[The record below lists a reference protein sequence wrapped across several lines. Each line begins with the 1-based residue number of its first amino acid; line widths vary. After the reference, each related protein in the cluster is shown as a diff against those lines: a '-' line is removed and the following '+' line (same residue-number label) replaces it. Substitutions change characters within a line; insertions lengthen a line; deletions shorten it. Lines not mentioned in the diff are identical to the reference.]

1 MPIVPRAQKQV
12 SANALPDTRQD
23 ERAPG
28 AHGLAML
35 ADAQQEFGNT
45 IKREALNFGQIAIK
59 KQEEIDRIELGRI
72 KAERDANLLTI
83 INDEERNPDY
93 EGMSDRIYK
102 RVNEYDS
109 KMQQNVNGRIRKYV
123 DNMIKYNNAALT
135 PKIQEIYLKKQD
147 DRVLSNAISASKQF
161 EDNGDYESAMAVWDG
176 VTGMSEAS
184 RTENKLRIEKRK
196 KENEMMNNAAA
207 MGPELYEKT
216 NGNKWDAIESIRD
229 NENYSSDEKE
239 YYMRE
244 VESYFVDKKRA
255 ENEIETEMYDTM
267 YGKIRRKSGGY
278 QTLRREIDSMSG
290 IDERTRF
297 GLFDLLDR
305 EYKVDRSG
313 TGGTGGGAVGGMG
326 KTDPATYH
334 EIWDMIDNNTL
345 LEKAPDWATFRSLFK
360 DRLSITKLEEFGKT
374 IYKNVDGGAAADPE
388 IKMQQA
394 GLFNKMMDDEKIE
407 DPQVRARAIDR
418 YNYEVSAAEAKAA
431 KKGRPFGY
439 EDRALIMKNVIAP
452 VIVGK
457 TRTWYGRQTDKT
469 RRRFEIPP
477 GSELRDGVWYFPDG
491 SKRGAPLVF
500 EDE

>member
-1 MPIVPRAQKQV
+1 
-12 SANALPDTRQD
+12 
-23 ERAPG
+23 
-28 AHGLAML
+28 
-35 ADAQQEFGNT
+35 
-45 IKREALNFGQIAIK
+45 
-59 KQEEIDRIELGRI
+59 
-72 KAERDANLLTI
+72 
-83 INDEERNPDY
+83 
-93 EGMSDRIYK
+93 
-102 RVNEYDS
+102 
-109 KMQQNVNGRIRKYV
+109 
-123 DNMIKYNNAALT
+123 
-135 PKIQEIYLKKQD
+135 
-147 DRVLSNAISASKQF
+147 
-161 EDNGDYESAMAVWDG
+161 
-176 VTGMSEAS
+176 MSEAS

-313 TGGTGGGAVGGMG
+313 TGGSGGGAAGGTG

-374 IYKNVDGGAAADPE
+374 IYKNIDGGAAADPE

-394 GLFNKMMDDEKIE
+394 GLFNKMMDDEKIT
-407 DPQVRARAIDR
+407 DPQVRARVIDR
-418 YNYEVSAAEAKAA
+418 YNYEVSAAERGSQKRAA
-431 KKGRPFGY
+431 I
-439 EDRALIMKNVIAP
+439 L
-452 VIVGK
+452 
-457 TRTWYGRQTDKT
+457 
-469 RRRFEIPP
+469 
-477 GSELRDGVWYFPDG
+477 L
-491 SKRGAPLVF
+491 
-500 EDE
+500 